1 MEMAISGYAG
11 AEDLRPLRL
20 GKGLAILIEV
30 FQNESV
36 ARLGVKNQ
44 EDTNFKIIC
53 FNGGGWM

>member
-30 FQNESV
+30 FQN
-36 ARLGVKNQ
+36 
-44 EDTNFKIIC
+44 
-53 FNGGGWM
+53 